1 MRPERGC
8 GVVSGQGS
16 RKKHL
21 RRPAL
26 WRQDQ
31 AMPQRIP
38 LLLLPG
44 LLCDEALWRPQVEG
58 LADIADPVVADL
70 GQDDSAAAMARRAL
84 AAAPPEFALAGLSM
98 GGYVAQEIMRQAP
111 ERVLRLALLDTNARA
126 DTPEQTA
133 RRRGLIELSEKGEF
147 KGVTP
152 RLLPLLVHPA
162 RTEDGPLT
170 ETILGMAEHI
180 GKDGFLRQ
188 QKAIMARPDGR
199 EDLRRIRCPSLVLC
213 GRQDA
218 LTPLTLHEE
227 IASLI
232 PGAKLVV
239 IEDCGHLSTLE
250 KPKSVSAAFRHWLL
264 H

>member
-1 MRPERGC
+1 
-8 GVVSGQGS
+8 
-16 RKKHL
+16 
-21 RRPAL
+21 
-26 WRQDQ
+26 
-31 AMPQRIP
+31 MPQRIP
-38 LLLLPG
+38 LLLVPG
-44 LLCDEALWRPQVEG
+44 LLCDEALWRPQIEG
-58 LADIADPVVADL
+58 LADIATPVVADV
-70 GQDDSAAAMARRAL
+70 GQDDSAAGMARRAL

-111 ERVLRLALLDTNARA
+111 ERVLRLALLDTSARA

-162 RTEDGPLT
+162 RTEDAPLT
-170 ETILGMAEHI
+170 GIILGMAERT

-188 QKAIMARPDGR
+188 QRAIMARPDGR
-199 EDLRRIRCPSLVLC
+199 EDLRRIHCPTLVLC

-227 IASLI
+227 IVSLI
-232 PGAKLVV
+232 PGAALTVV
-239 IEDCGHLSTLE
+239 EDCGHLSTLE
-250 KPKSVSAAFRHWLL
+250 KPKSVTAAFRHWLL